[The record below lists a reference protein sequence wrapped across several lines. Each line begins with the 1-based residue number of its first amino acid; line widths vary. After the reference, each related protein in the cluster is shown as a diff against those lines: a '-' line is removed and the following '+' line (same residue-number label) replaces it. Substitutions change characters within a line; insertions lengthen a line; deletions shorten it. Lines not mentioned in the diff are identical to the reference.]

1 MDVGG
6 DEAIGFSNEL
16 SHLDGIAYSHNGLGR
31 STDMLGN
38 GYFDLAGDRQL
49 LYGTTSR
56 ELHIVRVDAS

>member
-1 MDVGG
+1 
-6 DEAIGFSNEL
+6 
-16 SHLDGIAYSHNGLGR
+16 
-31 STDMLGN
+31 MLGN